1 MGLHNQ
7 IVLGDL
13 LRRNAKLFPHKV
25 GIIDYDTGDQFTFS
39 DFDKRVNRVANGL
52 LGLGL
57 KKGDRVGVMQV
68 NSHQFLE
75 IMHACFKTGMVITPV
90 NLRLAGPEISY
101 ILNNAGASAL
111 IYGMPFK
118 PLVDSFRGELESVKY
133 FICVGSEAADGKS
146 MPYKDFYQSSD
157 ADVNIEVFD
166 DDLALLPYT
175 AGTTGRPKG
184 VMLTHK
190 NQIAQ
195 ITECVIDTRCIPRS
209 ETFLCVAPLFHIA
222 VWMYLGNFYCHGT
235 TVTMSKFDP
244 KLVMQAIQDL
254 KVNVMFMAPAMIIM
268 MLEVEGIEKFDL
280 SSLRQ
285 IPYGG
290 SSIPPDRLKKAMD
303 AFKCEF
309 GQGYGMTEVSPFLLT
324 WFSPED
330 HVIAL
335 KEKPNR
341 LTSCGRPGFN
351 AMLRV
356 VNDKDEDVGVNEAGE
371 VLIRGQHVMKGYW
384 KNPEADEQALKGGW
398 FHTGDIAK
406 VDEDGYYYIVDRK
419 KDMYIS
425 GGENVYPK
433 EVEDILFS
441 HPAIFEA
448 AVIGV
453 PDPKWGEV
461 GKAFVSLRPGKQ
473 ASVEDIMQFLKGKIA
488 NFKIPKSVE
497 FLEAIPRSAAGK
509 VLKNELR
516 KKYWSG

>member
-7 IVLGDL
+7 MVLGDL
-13 LRRNAKLFPHKV
+13 LRRNAKLFPGKT

-39 DFDKRVNRVANGL
+39 EFDRRVNRVANGL

-57 KKGDRVGVMQV
+57 KKGDRVGIMQV

-75 IMHACFKTGMVITPV
+75 VMFACFKTGMVITPV

-111 IYGMPFK
+111 IYGLPFK
-118 PLVDSFRGELESVKY
+118 PLVDSFRRELESVKH
-133 FICVGSEAADGKS
+133 FICIGSGAADGAS
-146 MPYKDFYQSSD
+146 MPYQDLYRSSD
-157 ADVNIEVFD
+157 TDVDIEVFD

-195 ITECVIDTRCIPRS
+195 ITECVIDTCCQPRS

-268 MLEVEGIEKFDL
+268 MLEVEGIEKYDL
-280 SSLRQ
+280 GSLRL

-303 AFKCEF
+303 VFRCEF

-324 WFSPED
+324 FFSPED
-330 HVIAL
+330 HLIAL
-335 KEKPNR
+335 MEKPNR

-384 KNPEADEQALKGGW
+384 KNPEADAQALKGGW

-433 EVEDILFS
+433 EVEDVLFS
-441 HPAIFEA
+441 HPAVFEA

-461 GKAFVSLRPGKQ
+461 GKAFVSLRPGKK
-473 ASVEDIMQFLKGKIA
+473 ASEGDLLQFLKGKIA
-488 NFKIPKSVE
+488 NFKIPRSVE

-516 KKYWSG
+516 LKYKK